1 MTQSPVTRA
10 ISLVVLAALALGA
23 IGFSIQTHLWER
35 ADEQSMLAMRAQ
47 LASADIALADL
58 RAAQAAYL
66 SVGQGVEFWMA
77 RTNDTLVELNAT
89 LTTLQ
94 SATLAPDARARYD
107 AALAAMNSVNALDT
121 KARDNIVSRQLFLA
135 SDVVFMDGLEANRR
149 VGREIAA
156 ARQVEEAAN
165 TARTSRL
172 ELARM
177 SVEGGALLVAL
188 VIAILLSRTP
198 ATAVAAETVTLNL
211 APDQAAWKENKDKP
225 LGADLGLA
233 PGVDLAAAA
242 ELCVD
247 LARVLDNRDLPALL
261 GRSADLLG
269 AKGLVLWVVD
279 TTSTELRPSLA
290 YGYADK
296 VIQRMGVLA
305 TSADN
310 VTSLAFRTM
319 APQSIQVSSGGQG
332 AIAVP
337 LVAASGC
344 VGVLSVEMPRGSNG
358 ESHSAVAR
366 MIAAQLATLVS
377 PLPAAAAPIERSA
390 QG

>member
-1 MTQSPVTRA
+1 
-10 ISLVVLAALALGA
+10 
-23 IGFSIQTHLWER
+23 
-35 ADEQSMLAMRAQ
+35 
-47 LASADIALADL
+47 
-58 RAAQAAYL
+58 
-66 SVGQGVEFWMA
+66 
-77 RTNDTLVELNAT
+77 
-89 LTTLQ
+89 
-94 SATLAPDARARYD
+94 
-107 AALAAMNSVNALDT
+107 MNSVNALDT